1 MQLTEAAWLNIL
13 INNLLYIAK
22 FFGQYYYKSI
32 KVGEG
37 TEWAY
42 KQWYM
47 ELLKF
52 CLCFQVSRLAF
63 KI

>member
-1 MQLTEAAWLNIL
+1 MLLTEVAQFNIL

-22 FFGQYYYKSI
+22 SFGQYYYKSI
-32 KVGEG
+32 KAGEG
-37 TEWAY
+37 TEWTY
-42 KQWYM
+42 KQWHI

-52 CLCFQVSRLAF
+52 CLCFQVLKLAF

>member
-1 MQLTEAAWLNIL
+1 MQLTEVAWLNIL

-22 FFGQYYYKSI
+22 FFGQYYKSI